1 MHNLDRDA
9 QAQKTIKVIYDSVTS
24 LIRMCTKLQEMFRL
38 GWE

>member
-1 MHNLDRDA
+1 MHNVDRDA

-24 LIRMCTKLQEMFRL
+24 LIRTCTKLQELFRL